1 MGGILFVSTGS
12 GGERI
17 LSDTYTN
24 FDSLRDTQNHFVAIN
39 TSAKDHE
46 RVNLQFKKRNIENH
60 KNFHTMVTGEDDL
73 GGFGAGKNRD
83 LGLAAYKADRVKVLK
98 KIKNLHNADRFKAA
112 FTLATLGGGCG
123 SLTVPEISKDIRDEL
138 GIRVIPIC
146 TIPFR
151 REGTLLIDNSIA
163 GLKEISK
170 VGMNP
175 LIYDNNR
182 MMKFSDSVKAGI
194 EKVNNNIGLLIHNLV
209 DLVEYGGF
217 SNPPIDIIDVTRL
230 IIPQCGAFSVV
241 SEDNVKKFKN
251 EWKDMLEFNL
261 SLDGKTIENATAFV
275 LFKSKTFP
283 HAITEDVL
291 SYLRKKFKVRELIP
305 TTLENG
311 FVGYNI
317 MVMLWG
323 LGIES
328 IKPRLGP
335 KQSLKD
341 LLFSTSSNTLYARTQ
356 N

>member
-17 LSDTYTN
+17 LSDTYIN
-24 FDSLRDTQNHFVAIN
+24 FDNLRSGQNHFLAIN
-39 TSAKDHE
+39 TSSKDHD
-46 RVNLQFKKRNIENH
+46 RVDTLFKRRNIENH
-60 KNFHTMVTGEDDL
+60 KNFHTMVIGEDEL

-83 LGLAAYKADRVKVLK
+83 LGFAAYKADRIKVLQ
-98 KIKNLHNADRFKAA
+98 KIKRLHNADRFKIA
-112 FTLATLGGGCG
+112 FTLSTLGGGCG
-123 SLTVPEISKDIRDEL
+123 SLTAPEISKDIRDEI
-138 GIRVIPIC
+138 GVRVIPIC

-151 REGTLLIDNSIA
+151 REGNLLIDNSIA
-163 GLKEISK
+163 GLREISK

-182 MMKFSDSVKAGI
+182 MMKFSETVKEGI
-194 EKVNNNIGLLIHNLV
+194 EKVNRNIALLIHNLV

-251 EWKDMLEFNL
+251 EWKEMLEFNFSL
-261 SLDGKTIENATAFV
+261 SGKTIENATAFV
-275 LFKSKTFP
+275 LFKSKAFP
-283 HAITEDVL
+283 HAITEDVI
-291 SYLRKKFKVRELIP
+291 SYLRRKFKVKELIP

-311 FVGYNI
+311 FVGFNI

-323 LGIES
+323 LGIDS
-328 IKPRLGP
+328 IKPSLGP
-335 KQSLKD
+335 KTSLSD
-341 LLFSTSSNTLYARTQ
+341 LLFSSSNSMLPSRSKI
-356 N
+356 

>member
-24 FDSLRDTQNHFVAIN
+24 FDSLRNSQNHFFAIN
-39 TSAKDHE
+39 TSSKDHE
-46 RVNLQFKKRNIENH
+46 RVNLQFKKRKIENH
-60 KNFHTMVTGEDDL
+60 KNFHTMVIGEDEL

-83 LGLAAYKADRVKVLK
+83 LGLAAYKADRVKVLQ
-98 KIKNLHNADRFKAA
+98 KIKRLHNADRFKTA

-151 REGTLLIDNSIA
+151 REGNLLIDNSIA

-175 LIYDNNR
+175 LIYDNDR

-251 EWKDMLEFNL
+251 EWKDILEFNL

-283 HAITEDVL
+283 HAITEDVI

-311 FVGYNI
+311 FVGFNI

-323 LGIES
+323 LGIDS
-328 IKPRLGP
+328 IKPSLGP
-335 KQSLKD
+335 KPSLKD
-341 LLFSTSSNTLYARTQ
+341 LLFSSPTNILPARTKI
-356 N
+356 

>member
-24 FDSLRDTQNHFVAIN
+24 FDNLRNSQNHFIAIN
-39 TSAKDHE
+39 TSSKDHE
-46 RVNLQFKKRNIENH
+46 RVNLQFEKRKLEDH
-60 KNFHTMVTGEDDL
+60 KNFHTIVIGEEEL

-83 LGLAAYKADRVKVLK
+83 LGLTAYKADRVKVLE
-98 KIKNLHNADRFKAA
+98 KIKELHKSDRFKIA
-112 FTLATLGGGCG
+112 FTLSTLGGGCG
-123 SLTVPEISKDIRDEL
+123 SLTVPEISKDLRDEL

-151 REGTLLIDNSIA
+151 REGNLLIDNSIA
-163 GLKEISK
+163 GLTEISK

-175 LIYDNNR
+175 LIYDNDR
-182 MMKFSDSVKAGI
+182 MMKFSDSVKDGI
-194 EKVNNNIGLLIHNLV
+194 EKVNKNIGLLIHNLV

-217 SNPPIDIIDVTRL
+217 SNPPIDIIDITRL

-241 SEDNVKKFKN
+241 SEDNVKRFNN
-251 EWKDMLEFNL
+251 EWKEILEFNL
-261 SLDGKTIENATAFV
+261 SLKGKTIENATAFV
-275 LFKSKTFP
+275 LFKSKSFP
-283 HAITEDVL
+283 HTITEDVT
-291 SYLRKKFKVRELIP
+291 SYLRKKFKVRELIQA
-305 TTLENG
+305 TLENG

-323 LGIES
+323 LGIDS
-328 IKPRLGP
+328 IKPTLGP

-341 LLFSTSSNTLYARTQ
+341 LLFSSSSNTPYART
-356 N
+356 